1 VAALNPTL
9 GGETFNPGAVLMAQN
24 PASGVLKLNPVL
36 GGNAAP
42 INHVEFGLP
51 AASFPVECR
60 SP

>member
-1 VAALNPTL
+1 MAALNPTL

-24 PASGVLKLNPVL
+24 PASRVLKLNPVF
-36 GGNAAP
+36 GGNAAT

-51 AASFPVECR
+51 ATSFPAKCR